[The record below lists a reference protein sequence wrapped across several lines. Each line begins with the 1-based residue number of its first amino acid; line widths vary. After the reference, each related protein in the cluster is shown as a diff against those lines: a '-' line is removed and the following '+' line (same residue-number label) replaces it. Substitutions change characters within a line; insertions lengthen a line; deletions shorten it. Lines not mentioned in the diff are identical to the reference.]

1 MIVSAI
7 AALSRNKVIGKDN
20 YLPWHLP
27 DDMKFFMETT
37 KGHHVIMGRKNY
49 DSLHDKYNQLP
60 QRTNIV
66 ITRQK
71 EFKAP
76 GCIVLNAVEPA
87 LDIARKNSEL
97 ECFVIGGAE
106 IYKLAMPYTT
116 RLYLTE
122 IDADIEGDTYFPGY
136 NKSEWKEMSRKHHPA
151 DARHAYAFD
160 IVVYDRIQNAANR
173 K

>member
-7 AALSRNKVIGKDN
+7 AALSRNKVIGKNND
-20 YLPWHLP
+20 LPWRLP

-49 DSLHDKYNQLP
+49 DSLHDKYKPLP

-66 ITRQK
+66 ITRQHN
-71 EFKAP
+71 FQAP
-76 GCIVLNAVEPA
+76 GCVVLNAVEPG
-87 LDIARKNSEL
+87 LEIARNNGET
-97 ECFVIGGAE
+97 ECFIIGGAE

-122 IDADIEGDTYFPGY
+122 IDAEIEGDTWFPDIA
-136 NKSEWKEMSRKHHPA
+136 KEDWQEVSRKRHPA
-151 DARHAYAFD
+151 DDRHKYTFD
-160 IVVYDRIQNAANR
+160 IVVYDRIR